1 MARTKAVTMAKEAKA
16 KADTAVTK
24 IRSNDDN
31 GQAAKAVAEAVA
43 VAAKDVAVA
52 AKAVAD
58 ASKGVTDVTKI
69 EDVETHAKNAN
80 VKADTLL
87 NTYPKDEDAKT
98 VAAAANGV
106 FAAAVALSDSSKG
119 VTENVRIKADKAS
132 TKADAADNNAKG
144 TKAKAATHAG
154 NTRAAREVA
163 EGVARMLEMV

>member
-16 KADTAVTK
+16 KADTAVAK
-24 IRSNDDN
+24 IRTNDDN
-31 GQAAKAVAEAVA
+31 AQATKAVAEAVA
-43 VAAKDVAVA
+43 VA
-52 AKAVAD
+52 
-58 ASKGVTDVTKI
+58 SKGVTGVAKI
-69 EDVETHAKNAN
+69 KDVETNAKNA
-80 VKADTLL
+80 KARADTLL

-144 TKAKAATHAG
+144 TKAKAVTYAG